1 MIKKIALL
9 LVLFLSVTQAFSQN
23 RTISGKI
30 VDEEGIGLPGATV
43 QLKGTSKGLISDMD
57 GNYSISVPADGGTLV
72 FSYIG
77 FISQEVVLGESNE
90 INVELSEDVQKLEQ
104 VLVVG
109 YGVQKKSLVTGAIS
123 KLDEKDISS
132 VKVARIDQ
140 ALQGKTS
147 GVYVAQTSGS
157 PGSPMSIKIRGNS
170 SNGKN
175 DPLFIVDG
183 IKTTGIDFLSP
194 SDIES
199 IEVLKDAA
207 SSAIYGSEGGNGVV
221 IITTKRAQKGSSEIN
236 YNYYHGIQSVSNYVQ
251 MMDASEY
258 IAYERDAYTLESGG
272 PSTTDKFLKKMA
284 YYDAWDSTAT
294 NSNWMD
300 QIITVA
306 PINEHN
312 ISFASSNEK
321 SQMYLSATHYSQD
334 GIIGGE
340 KNNFTRYTFNLN
352 ADSDIKD
359 WLNVGSRVTYSRSK
373 KNNLNESSEF
383 GGIVSNAMF
392 FDPTVPVYYN
402 DISELPSNLQ
412 ANPNDVGA
420 TARFNALVKNDEGQY
435 YHLSDKTVGET
446 NNPLAQIYNTHN
458 TTTVDKLIGDVHA
471 QIKMGDH
478 IKFNMKLALDYSL
491 ATTNVFTPKYYYN
504 EEQNHSN
511 DTTDVTLRN
520 TFMRQYKFTYENFA
534 TYNNTFGDHSI
545 EVLAGFSY
553 ENYRPDYLD
562 VTSYNVPHNNSN
574 YAYLYN
580 TLNNLPNNIPQINGG
595 MGTIDVN
602 DPAGVQIINNYAEL
616 QNSYFGRIVYNYK
629 EKYLAQA
636 NVRRDGSSLFA
647 PDYRYGTFPS
657 FSVGWNIGREEFF
670 TDNISFINSMKLRFS
685 WGQNGNKQVLSPFQ
699 YTSLIVSSGIYYPD
713 LNGNL
718 NSGAVPDNPG
728 NPVLHWETSQQSDFG
743 LEMTMLNSKLY
754 FSMDLFDKRTKDQLS
769 KNAQVPLYLGF
780 NNIPFVNSGEVQN
793 KGVEMD
799 LSYREADHEFKYS
812 VSLNA
817 SYLKNEVLS
826 YGTEGTFQDGI
837 RIGINDAVTRYE
849 AGYPVYYFKG
859 YNAIGIFQDQDEID
873 AYVNEKGKLLQPN
886 AIPGDV
892 KYEDSNSDGAI
903 SGSDA
908 LNYLGKPMPDW
919 TFGLNLSCEYKGFD
933 LSGFFQ
939 GVTGN
944 QIFFAAIRTDRLMF
958 NKPEY
963 YYTERWT
970 GPGSTNLYPRASAAV
985 GRYGASTDN
994 FNWSNINVFDG
1005 DYLRLKNLTLGYT
1018 LPKALV
1024 SKIGISKLRVYL
1036 TASNVFTL
1044 TGYKG
1049 TDPEI
1054 GQVVASDPSTYGV
1067 DRGLYPASRVI
1078 TTGVN
1083 VTF

>member
-1 MIKKIALL
+1 MMKKIALL
-9 LVLFLSVTQAFSQN
+9 LVLVFSIIQVFSQE

-30 VDEEGIGLPGATV
+30 LDEEGIGLPGATV
-43 QLKGTSKGLISDMD
+43 QLKGTTKGLISDMD
-57 GNYSISVPADGGTLV
+57 GNYTISVTSDGGVLL

-77 FISQEVVLGESNE
+77 FISQEVVISESNV
-90 INVELSEDVQKLEQ
+90 INVTLLEDVQRLEQ

-183 IKTTGIDFLSP
+183 IKTKGIDFLSP

-207 SSAIYGSEGGNGVV
+207 SAAIYGSEGGNGVV
-221 IITTKRAQKGSSEIN
+221 IISTKRAKKGASEIN
-236 YNYYHGIQSVSNYVQ
+236 YNYYHGIQSVSNYVE
-251 MMDASEY
+251 MMNASEY
-258 IAYERDAYTLESGG
+258 IDYERQAYTLESGG
-272 PSTTDKFLKKMA
+272 ANTTDKFLNKMA
-284 YYDAWDSTAT
+284 YYDAWDTTASNT
-294 NSNWMD
+294 NWMD
-300 QIITVA
+300 QIISPA
-306 PINEHN
+306 SIDEHN
-312 ISFASSNEK
+312 LSFATSTEK

-334 GIIGGE
+334 GIIGGD

-352 ADSDIKD
+352 ADTDVKE
-359 WLNVGSRVTYSRSK
+359 WLNVGSKVTYSRSK

-392 FDPTVPVYYN
+392 FDPTVPVYYD
-402 DISELPSNLQ
+402 DIAELPSNLQ
-412 ANPNDVGA
+412 ANPKDAGA
-420 TARFNALVKNDEGQY
+420 TNRFNALVKNDEGQY
-435 YHLSDKTVGET
+435 YHLSDKTTGET

-458 TTTVDKLIGDVHA
+458 TTTVDKLLGDVHA
-471 QIKMGDH
+471 QIKVGDH
-478 IKFNMKLALDYSL
+478 FKFNMKLALDYSL

-504 EEQNHSN
+504 EEQNHAN

-520 TFMRQYKFTYENFA
+520 TFMKQYKYSYENYA
-534 TYNNTFGDHSI
+534 TYNNSFGDHTI

-562 VTSYNVPHNNSN
+562 VTSYNVPHNNVD

-580 TLNNLPNNIPQINGG
+580 TLNNLQNNIPQVSGG

-602 DPAGVQIINNYAEL
+602 DPAGMQIINNYAEL
-616 QNSYFGRIVYNYK
+616 QNSYFGRFVYNYK

-647 PDYRYGTFPS
+647 PNNRYGTFPS
-657 FSVGWNIGREEFF
+657 FSLGWNLGREDFF
-670 TDNISFINSMKLRFS
+670 KDNVSFINSMKLRFS

-713 LNGNL
+713 VSGNI
-718 NSGAVPDNPG
+718 NSGSVPDNPG
-728 NPVLHWETSQQSDFG
+728 NPMLHWETSQQSDLG

-769 KNAQVPLYLGF
+769 KNALVPLYLGF
-780 NNIPFVNSGEVQN
+780 NNIPYVNSGEVQN
-793 KGVEMD
+793 KGVEFD
-799 LSYREADHEFKYS
+799 LSYREMDHEFKYS
-812 VSLNA
+812 VSFNA
-817 SYLKNEVLS
+817 SYIKNEVLS
-826 YGTEGTFQDGI
+826 YGSEGTFMDGI

-849 AGYPVYYFKG
+849 AGFPVYYFRG
-859 YNAIGIFQDQDEID
+859 YHAIGVFQDEEDVLS
-873 AYVNEKGKLLQPN
+873 YVNSEGKPLQAK

-892 KYEDSNSDGAI
+892 KYEDSNNDGTI
-903 SGSDA
+903 SGSDG

-919 TFGLNLSCEYKGFD
+919 TFGLNLSVEYKGFD
-933 LSGFFQ
+933 LGGFLQ

-958 NKPEY
+958 NKPKY
-963 YYTERWT
+963 YYDEMWT
-970 GPGSTNLYPRASAAV
+970 GSGTSNTIPRASAAV
-985 GRYGASTDN
+985 ARYGLSTDN
-994 FNWSNINVFDG
+994 FNWSNNNVFDG

-1018 LPKALV
+1018 LPRAIT

-1036 TASNVFTL
+1036 NASNVFTL

-1067 DRGLYPASRVI
+1067 DRGLYPASRVF